1 MQAFEISWI
10 VATFLL
16 TLKEVAVVDFAQCAQ
31 GDNILK
37 RWSSFN
43 LIHYVKHRIRME
55 YTRFFKSEIFFRALI
70 KSKCRFD

>member
-37 RWSSFN
+37 R
-43 LIHYVKHRIRME
+43 
-55 YTRFFKSEIFFRALI
+55 
-70 KSKCRFD
+70 